1 MEAELLER
9 VESSQKQANH
19 VVEIY
24 ECLKSTVDQLKAEV
38 DSGVGEIKRGI
49 QDEIAV
55 MEIFIWEEFI
65 ESVFAC
71 TTHKTVILLVLL
83 LFPEGS
89 LWQAAS
95 KLNSLLTSENKRLQ
109 QLTED
114 LKQKHSHM
122 TSEVQTAYSFY
133 VRLEVKPFLAV
144 YKSAIF
150 ENSWDCCILF
160 YCYVIRDCLFVREF
174 RHFEKL
180 LNRNILLLLII
191 IR

>member
-71 TTHKTVILLVLL
+71 TTHKTVILLVLHIE
-83 LFPEGS
+83 F
-89 LWQAAS
+89 
-95 KLNSLLTSENKRLQ
+95 T
-109 QLTED
+109 
-114 LKQKHSHM
+114 
-122 TSEVQTAYSFY
+122 
-133 VRLEVKPFLAV
+133 LAV
-144 YKSAIF
+144 
-150 ENSWDCCILF
+150 
-160 YCYVIRDCLFVREF
+160 
-174 RHFEKL
+174 
-180 LNRNILLLLII
+180 
-191 IR
+191 